1 MRGGPSHVDTFDL
14 KPEAPSDI
22 RGPFRA
28 IRTNVPGVEISEI
41 FPRLAGHAEK
51 FSLIRS
57 VYHSDN
63 KDHAAGL
70 ALLPQ
75 PTAGTTVIN
84 IGAGNDWDAHGW
96 GPFPSL
102 SSYRDGAGA
111 TFDRVCSTLL
121 RELAESDQLR
131 STMVLA
137 TGEFGRT
144 PRLNPQ
150 GGRDHWPGCWTVL
163 VAGGGYGG
171 EVIGSSDAA
180 GGEPRDNPISIQSLL
195 KQLGFV

>member
-102 SSYRDGAGA
+102 SSYRAGAGA